1 MSPFYIFAQS
11 FSYLFFRFFHR
22 FEVLGLEN
30 IPQDGPFILA
40 PNHLSFFDPPAL
52 GCKLPRNLHYF
63 ARNTLFVGPLGM
75 LIRSLNS
82 IPVNRDQLDLK
93 TLRTVLGVL
102 KDGHP
107 LLVFP
112 EGTRSKD
119 GKLGNGQKGIGLL
132 IAKSKVPV
140 LPARIQGSYE
150 ILGPGKILPRMGRK
164 LRVKYG
170 EVCPYESIDPDPTE
184 ADRYQKIADRVM
196 EAIAEIPVD

>member
-1 MSPFYIFAQS
+1 MSPFYIFAQY
-11 FSYLFFRFFHR
+11 FSYLYFKLFHR

-63 ARNTLFVGPLGM
+63 ARNTLFFGPLGM

-102 KDGHP
+102 KNGHP

-119 GKLGNGQKGIGLL
+119 GKLGTGQKGIGLL

-150 ILGPGKILPRMGRK
+150 ILGPCKIFPRMGRK
-164 LRVKYG
+164 LRVQYG
-170 EVCPYESIDPDPTE
+170 KVCPYETIDPDPTE
-184 ADRYQKIADRVM
+184 TDRYQKIADRVM
-196 EAIAEIPVD
+196 EAIGEIPVD